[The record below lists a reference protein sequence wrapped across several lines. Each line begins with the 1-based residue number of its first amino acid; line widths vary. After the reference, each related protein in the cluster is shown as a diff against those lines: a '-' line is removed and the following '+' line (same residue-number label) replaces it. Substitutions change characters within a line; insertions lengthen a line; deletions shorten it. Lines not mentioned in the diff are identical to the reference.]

1 MRIIFIKK
9 VLDIFLL
16 LWYNINNNIT
26 KRRITMN
33 LNSFRGLYQKTAEGQ
48 RYEQQIKQ
56 RFAQY
61 NCFKV
66 TENTAKAKKKPVS
79 YIIG

>member
-1 MRIIFIKK
+1 
-9 VLDIFLL
+9 
-16 LWYNINNNIT
+16 
-26 KRRITMN
+26 MN